1 MVKCITHQ
9 IHFHIL
15 PKPPHTAKEHRMK
28 TFVVNEILANGDTVE
43 RYVDADGFYVDDSGN
58 LLLWIETRTEQRL
71 DGGDVHVAIFPCIH
85 WTSCVAQANLAKTP
99 SIHINTHPEVL
110 SEGDKIAR
118 ALQDMPLS
126 WG

>member
-1 MVKCITHQ
+1 
-9 IHFHIL
+9 
-15 PKPPHTAKEHRMK
+15 MK

-43 RYVDADGFYVDDSGN
+43 RYVDADGFRVDEDNGC
-58 LLLWIETRTEQRL
+58 LYLWTGVRNERGEYIGF
-71 DGGDVHVAIFPCIH
+71 DNVAVFPCIH
-85 WTSCVAQANLAKTP
+85 WTSCVAQGNLAKTP